1 MRLCVSIAATTCLLI
16 PAAIATAQVSA
27 PPLSISGIFSRAHN
41 SVVVVR
47 VFNEAGDRL
56 ALGSGFVL
64 GDGRVVTN
72 AHVVRGAARADVLT
86 ENGQLL
92 LTTNYA
98 EIFDTETDIAI
109 LPRIPS
115 PPPGL
120 TLANTSPAIG
130 EHVVVIGPPEGLSNS
145 ASDGIVSAV
154 RQIGGKRY
162 LQITAPIS
170 HGSSGGP
177 VLNQRGDV
185 VGVSVMMLTEGQNL
199 NFAVPISDVRALSA
213 SPPGHVG
220 FGKPETAPTLT
231 RESDSIPA
239 GKQGSILLARIALQH
254 GSNAYRVA
262 QGSKRRQDYQRA
274 ISFLEIS
281 DELDPTEDAKF
292 LLGASAFSIAQSA
305 TVEANE
311 RKSCELAQLARDN
324 FVIAQTNLQ
333 AGVRK
338 YPKETQLLLTAI
350 PQFFPAVSSEL
361 QRFCK

>member
-1 MRLCVSIAATTCLLI
+1 MRLRVLITATTCLLTR
-16 PAAIATAQVSA
+16 AGIATAQIPA
-27 PPLSISGIFSRAHN
+27 PPPSISGIFSRAHN

-64 GDGRVVTN
+64 ADGRVVTN
-72 AHVVRGAARADVLT
+72 AHVVRGAARADVLS

-92 LTTNYA
+92 LTTHYA

-109 LPRIPS
+109 LPRIPNA
-115 PPPGL
+115 PPGL
-120 TLANTSPAIG
+120 TLAYSTPAIG
-130 EHVVVIGPPEGLSNS
+130 EQVVVIGSPEGLSNS
-145 ASDGIVSAV
+145 ASNGIVSAV

-170 HGSSGGP
+170 RGSSGGP
-177 VLNQRGDV
+177 VLNQRGEV

-213 SPPGHVG
+213 SPPGRVG
-220 FGKPETAPTLT
+220 FGTPETAPIVPG
-231 RESDSIPA
+231 ESDSILA
-239 GKQGSILLARIALQH
+239 GKQGSILLARVALQH
-254 GSNAYRVA
+254 GSNAYRLA
-262 QGSKRRQDYQRA
+262 QGSKRRQDFQKA

-281 DELDPTEDAKF
+281 DELDPSEDAKF

-305 TVEANE
+305 IVEANE
-311 RKSCELAQLARDN
+311 RKSCELAQLARDS
-324 FVIAQTNLQ
+324 FVTAQTNLQ

-338 YPKETQLLLTAI
+338 YPKETQPLLIAI
-350 PQFFPAVSSEL
+350 PQFFPSVSSEL